1 MQNVPAGTLVV
12 VADGMKARMFRN
24 VGDDNALSLRQHDM
38 LEADG
43 IPLQGPSGVA
53 PNQQTPQQNDERTF
67 AKHLARKLNDGA
79 LTQEYAYLVLMA
91 DPHTLGEVRPQLH
104 KETLQRLIG
113 EVPKTLTNAP
123 LEDIERALH

>member
-1 MQNVPAGTLVV
+1 MQTVPAGTLVV

-24 VGDDNALSLRQHDM
+24 VGEDDALSLRQQDM
-38 LEADG
+38 LEAAD

-67 AKHLARKLNDGA
+67 AKHLARRLNDGA
-79 LTQEYAYLVLMA
+79 LTQEYAHLVLVA
-91 DPHTLGEVRPQLH
+91 DPQTLGQVRPQLH

-113 EVPKTLTNAP
+113 EVAKTLTNAP

>member
-24 VGDDNALSLRQHDM
+24 VGDGNSLTLRQHDL
-38 LEADG
+38 LEAGD

-53 PNQQTPQQNDERTF
+53 PPQQTIQQNDEATF
-67 AKHLARKLNDGA
+67 AKHLARRLNDGA
-79 LTQEYAYLVLMA
+79 LTQDYAHLVLVA
-91 DPHTLGEVRPQLH
+91 DPQTLGQMRPQLH

-123 LEDIERALH
+123 LQDIERALH

>member
-12 VADGMKARMFRN
+12 VADGRKARMFRN
-24 VGDDNALSLRQHDM
+24 VGDANALSLRQHELMDA
-38 LEADG
+38 AD

-53 PNQQTPQQNDERTF
+53 PPQRSVAENDEATF
-67 AKHLARKLNDGA
+67 AMHVARRLNDGA
-79 LTQEYAYLVLMA
+79 LTQDYAHLVIVA
-91 DPHTLGEVRPQLH
+91 DPQTLGEMRPQLH

-113 EVPKTLTNAP
+113 EIPKTLTNSP

>member
-24 VGDDNALSLRQHDM
+24 VGDGNALQLRQHEM
-38 LEADG
+38 MQADD

-53 PNQQTPQQNDERTF
+53 PNQQSIKDNDERTF
-67 AKHLARKLNDGA
+67 AKHLAHKLNDGA
-79 LTQEYAYLVLMA
+79 LTQEYAHLVLVA
-91 DPHTLGEVRPQLH
+91 DPYTLGEVRPQLH
-104 KETLQRLIG
+104 KETLQRLIA